1 MIEKIV
7 QENTPVLLAEND
19 LSIARLLLKNYPNQP
34 FYIKNNQLIFDSYI
48 VGELR
53 LKDLL
58 IKIEPR
64 NAALNLNNIFQITTY
79 LSAQNINPEFD
90 IPEYGSS
97 MSGGMGS
104 IVKKFTESVI
114 NLLQYG
120 LTGLI
125 ENNQSYS
132 KNIKG
137 RLTFK
142 MFHPLE
148 VALKGVNV
156 ISSLHSPNTS
166 TNQIIK
172 SAIQKL
178 LIIELDNA
186 SRSELTAL
194 LRDFD
199 NIDSYAGD
207 IGTISTLV
215 ENYQSSNPHYPL
227 VIEYSLIILKNLKIG
242 YRNGKLDSY
251 AFLVNSNDVFEKY
264 VLKILKKELGR
275 KVEKLL
281 QPQKYAVIRSS
292 DGREGNKSF
301 SPDILVEYDID
312 NKKCL
317 AVFDTK
323 NKDFNPELNN
333 LSEIVSS
340 QDIYQLIFYCMT
352 LNTKLGGLIYP
363 SLSDQSPLELMVST
377 DKDLKLFLISINMN
391 RSFKDQV
398 SKLIQEINKLLI
410 YA

>member
-7 QENTPVLLAEND
+7 QENTPVLLAEKD

-34 FYIKNNQLIFDSYI
+34 FYVKNNQLIFDSYI

-104 IVKKFTESVI
+104 IVKKFIESVI

-125 ENNQSYS
+125 ENNQNYS

-186 SRSELTAL
+186 SRSELTSL

-199 NIDSYAGD
+199 NIDSYTGD

-227 VIEYSLIILKNLKIG
+227 VIEYSLIILKNLKIEF
-242 YRNGKLDSY
+242 RNGKLDSY

>member
-7 QENTPVLLAEND
+7 QENTPVLLAEKD

-34 FYIKNNQLIFDSYI
+34 FYVKNNQLIFDSYI

-104 IVKKFTESVI
+104 IVKKFIESVI

-125 ENNQSYS
+125 ENNQNYS

-186 SRSELTAL
+186 SRSELTSL

-199 NIDSYAGD
+199 NIDSYTGD
-207 IGTISTLV
+207 IGSISTLV

-227 VIEYSLIILKNLKIG
+227 VIEYSLIILNNLKIEF
-242 YRNGKLDSY
+242 RNGKLDSY